1 MSSQPSQEPTKSQPS
16 ASTTIGELRK
26 QYGPHFAKGYGDNDT
41 LGVVLGR
48 AGVATIDEYL
58 AQSGNQRTNA

>member
-1 MSSQPSQEPTKSQPS
+1 MSMESNTASQQPGP
-16 ASTTIGELRK
+16 STTIGELRK

-41 LGVVLGR
+41 LGEVLGR

-58 AQSGNQRTNA
+58 AQNRTR

>member
-1 MSSQPSQEPTKSQPS
+1 MPTQRPGQQPSP
-16 ASTTIGELRK
+16 STTIGELRK

-41 LGVVLGR
+41 LGEVLGL

-58 AQSGNQRTNA
+58 AQNRAR